1 MALTATFVDAD
12 TLTVA
17 GDYTADFVVNR
28 KVKANC
34 GVDGYRYCVVSASAY
49 GDPNTTVDMTA
60 DSDDLTANLTEVVWS
75 VVKPGASGNVALHA
89 HSDED
94 TGDDVATAAPGVDS
108 VNVAASSEGTAHS
121 VAKSD
126 HTHNLDES
134 IAPTWAGEHDFQAA
148 ATFQEVVSLAAT
160 KATTLL
166 TVNQTGTG
174 DVAEFQ
180 DGGNATV
187 RIPDGGGIV
196 LVPQAGGVSAIAGL
210 LYYDNTAVG
219 FERLKLRHEG
229 HGYPVPVDPR
239 NGLRNVSVCTTYV

>member
-1 MALTATFVDAD
+1 MAKFTDAIVTTLKAYFETGDRPSEAQFAEWIEAIQAGIEEHDHAGLGDGDAAKLDAD
-12 TLTVA
+12 SL
-17 GDYTADFVVNR
+17 D
-28 KVKANC
+28 
-34 GVDGYRYCVVSASAY
+34 
-49 GDPNTTVDMTA
+49 
-60 DSDDLTANLTEVVWS
+60 
-75 VVKPGASGNVALHA
+75 
-89 HSDED
+89 
-94 TGDDVATAAPGVDS
+94 TAAPGADS
-108 VNVAASSEGTAHS
+108 VNVAASSKGTAHS

-126 HTHNLDES
+126 HTHNLDEA
-134 IAPTWAGEHDFQAA
+134 ITPTWAGEHDFQAA

-210 LYYDNTAVG
+210 LYYDNTAAG
-219 FERLKLRHEG
+219 FERLKLKHEG